1 MVASTKGRQT
11 TSTAF
16 LRRRLTRIAPLYW
29 LVTMAIFSALL
40 VGLNPVGVA
49 SWEWSDIAASF
60 LFLGMERSDGYPG
73 PLLGVG
79 WTLAYEAFF
88 YAVFGVALFARKNA
102 AALVVAVIMFCVL
115 SGLIAK
121 PTSFSA
127 QFYTAPILLEFA
139 FGMGLAHLTLK
150 RAGGPLVAAGSIGL
164 MVGAAILSTLISPN
178 LITPGGT
185 GAIWRAICFGLPAT
199 LIVAGAISLESS
211 GVVCRNPFTLDQGDA
226 SYALYLI
233 HLPLIQV
240 VEKVAGS
247 GGALLIAEPPLLAIA
262 AHLTHRYWERPVLT
276 ILKPSRFNLRTYRL
290 SG

>member
-40 VGLNPVGVA
+40 VGLIPVGVA

-164 MVGAAILSTLISPN
+164 MVGAAILSAHIAQSHHTRWHWRN
-178 LITPGGT
+178 LEGDLFWSARHIDRCWGDFTGKFRGSLPKSVYPGPGGRQLC
-185 GAIWRAICFGLPAT
+185 ALPDTFA
-199 LIVAGAISLESS
+199 
-211 GVVCRNPFTLDQGDA
+211 PD
-226 SYALYLI
+226 
-233 HLPLIQV
+233 
-240 VEKVAGS
+240 
-247 GGALLIAEPPLLAIA
+247 
-262 AHLTHRYWERPVLT
+262 
-276 ILKPSRFNLRTYRL
+276 PSRGKGCRLRRRTIDSSATT
-290 SG
+290 SGDRRTLNTSLLGTSGPDHSQAKPL